1 MVAKYSQNQMKAINK
16 ELEPKDIE
24 LAAKD
29 NKLVAMKATNVDKQK
44 ARQKAVRLAYIMFTD
59 VIMMLFA

>member
-1 MVAKYSQNQMKAINK
+1 MVAKDSQNQMKAINK
-16 ELEPKDIE
+16 KLEPKDIE

-44 ARQKAVRLAYIMFTD
+44 ARQKAVRLVSCSPM
-59 VIMMLFA
+59 

>member
-1 MVAKYSQNQMKAINK
+1 MVAKYRQNQMKAINK

-24 LAAKD
+24 LAAND

>member
-1 MVAKYSQNQMKAINK
+1 MVAKDSQNQMKAINK

-44 ARQKAVRLAYIMFTD
+44 ARQKAVRLACIMFTD
-59 VIMMLFA
+59 VIVMLFA

>member
-1 MVAKYSQNQMKAINK
+1 MKAINK

-24 LAAKD
+24 LAAND